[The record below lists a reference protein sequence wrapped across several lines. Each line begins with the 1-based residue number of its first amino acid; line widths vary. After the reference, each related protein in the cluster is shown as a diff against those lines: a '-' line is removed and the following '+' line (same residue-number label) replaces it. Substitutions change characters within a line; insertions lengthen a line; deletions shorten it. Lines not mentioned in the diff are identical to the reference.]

1 MILEAVDVSVRFG
14 GVRALIDVST
24 VFDAGS
30 VTGLMGPN
38 GAGKTTLFDV
48 LSGLRRPTSGRVLLA
63 GHDITRRSAT
73 WRARRGIRRTFQRQQ
88 MFGWLSVEDNVLAAL
103 DHRGGGGGLLAD
115 LVALPTRAR
124 VEAERRGH
132 VEAVLDLCGL
142 LDVRAEPAGTIPIGR
157 ARMVEFARAI
167 APRPDVVL
175 LDEPTSGLEAAE
187 AATLG
192 VGIDRLREEGC
203 CVVLVEHDVAFLY
216 RHCDRVVVLDLG
228 RVIAD
233 GPPDEVRADRRV
245 RQAYL
250 G

>member
-1 MILEAVDVSVRFG
+1 VILETVDVSVRFG
-14 GVRALIDVST
+14 GVRALLDVST
-24 VFDAGS
+24 GFEAGS

-63 GHDITRRSAT
+63 GEDITRRPAT

-88 MFGWLSVEDNVLAAL
+88 LFGWLSVEDNVLAAL

-115 LVALPTRAR
+115 LAALPTRGR
-124 VEAERRGH
+124 VEADRRRH
-132 VEAVLDLCGL
+132 VETVLDACGL

-157 ARMVEFARAI
+157 ARLVEFARAI
-167 APRPDVVL
+167 APRPDVLL
-175 LDEPTSGLEAAE
+175 LDEPTSGLEEAE

-192 VGIDRLREEGC
+192 AGIDRLRDEGC

-216 RHCDRVVVLDLG
+216 QHCDRVVVLDLG

-233 GPPDEVRADRRV
+233 GPPDEVRADDNV